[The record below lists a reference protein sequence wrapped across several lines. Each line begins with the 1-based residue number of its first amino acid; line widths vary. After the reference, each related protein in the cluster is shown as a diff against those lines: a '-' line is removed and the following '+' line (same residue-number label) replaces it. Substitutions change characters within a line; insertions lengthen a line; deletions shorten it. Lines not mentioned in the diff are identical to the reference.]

1 MADET
6 KAPQIENPE
15 KITAKDLAEMVKQIR
30 HNQRR
35 CQRNPTPEK
44 LATLESW
51 ERKVDAVVA
60 VLTDTQM
67 KFFDMDEMG
76 AFSWQHANGIPP
88 HAQTHRRKPHNPRCR
103 RVSRRFRPFPRQAKE
118 KPPGVPFLA
127 VMPSLPI
134 YLFRRPIDPPG
145 IATYAVPGGSSF

>member
-1 MADET
+1 MADEN
-6 KAPQIENPE
+6 KSPQIENPA
-15 KITAKDLAEMVKQIR
+15 KITLEELAYMVKQMR

-67 KFFDMDEMG
+67 K
-76 AFSWQHANGIPP
+76 
-88 HAQTHRRKPHNPRCR
+88 
-103 RVSRRFRPFPRQAKE
+103 
-118 KPPGVPFLA
+118 
-127 VMPSLPI
+127 
-134 YLFRRPIDPPG
+134 LF
-145 IATYAVPGGSSF
+145 

>member
-15 KITAKDLAEMVKQIR
+15 KITVREFAEMVKQMR

-51 ERKVDAVVA
+51 ERRVDAVVA
-60 VLTDTQM
+60 VVTNTQL
-67 KFFDMDEMG
+67 KL
-76 AFSWQHANGIPP
+76 W
-88 HAQTHRRKPHNPRCR
+88 
-103 RVSRRFRPFPRQAKE
+103 
-118 KPPGVPFLA
+118 
-127 VMPSLPI
+127 
-134 YLFRRPIDPPG
+134 
-145 IATYAVPGGSSF
+145 

>member
-15 KITAKDLAEMVKQIR
+15 KITAKDLAEMVKQMR

-67 KFFDMDEMG
+67 KLFWYGRMDY
-76 AFSWQHANGIPP
+76 
-88 HAQTHRRKPHNPRCR
+88 
-103 RVSRRFRPFPRQAKE
+103 
-118 KPPGVPFLA
+118 
-127 VMPSLPI
+127 I
-134 YLFRRPIDPPG
+134 YLGDRLTRPELRRMPCR
-145 IATYAVPGGSSF
+145 AVRRADGKCIRGRNGNMLVEFDGVGKCVILGRLLRKIKNSRNKK

>member
-1 MADET
+1 MVTCMADET

-15 KITAKDLAEMVKQIR
+15 KITAKDLAEMVKQML

-67 KFFDMDEMG
+67 K
-76 AFSWQHANGIPP
+76 
-88 HAQTHRRKPHNPRCR
+88 
-103 RVSRRFRPFPRQAKE
+103 
-118 KPPGVPFLA
+118 
-127 VMPSLPI
+127 
-134 YLFRRPIDPPG
+134 LF
-145 IATYAVPGGSSF
+145 

>member
-15 KITAKDLAEMVKQIR
+15 KITIREFAEMVKQMR

-51 ERKVDAVVA
+51 ERRVDAVVA
-60 VLTDTQM
+60 VVTDTQL
-67 KFFDMDEMG
+67 KL
-76 AFSWQHANGIPP
+76 W
-88 HAQTHRRKPHNPRCR
+88 
-103 RVSRRFRPFPRQAKE
+103 
-118 KPPGVPFLA
+118 
-127 VMPSLPI
+127 
-134 YLFRRPIDPPG
+134 
-145 IATYAVPGGSSF
+145 

>member
-15 KITAKDLAEMVKQIR
+15 KITAKDLAEMVKQMR

-67 KFFDMDEMG
+67 KLFDMDEMDY
-76 AFSWQHANGIPP
+76 
-88 HAQTHRRKPHNPRCR
+88 
-103 RVSRRFRPFPRQAKE
+103 
-118 KPPGVPFLA
+118 
-127 VMPSLPI
+127 I
-134 YLFRRPIDPPG
+134 YLGDRLTRPELRRMPCR
-145 IATYAVPGGSSF
+145 AVRRSDGKCIRGRNGQYVS

>member
-15 KITAKDLAEMVKQIR
+15 KIMVKQMR

-44 LATLESW
+44 LATLERW
-51 ERKVDAVVA
+51 EKEVDAVVA

-67 KFFDMDEMG
+67 K
-76 AFSWQHANGIPP
+76 
-88 HAQTHRRKPHNPRCR
+88 
-103 RVSRRFRPFPRQAKE
+103 
-118 KPPGVPFLA
+118 
-127 VMPSLPI
+127 
-134 YLFRRPIDPPG
+134 LF
-145 IATYAVPGGSSF
+145 